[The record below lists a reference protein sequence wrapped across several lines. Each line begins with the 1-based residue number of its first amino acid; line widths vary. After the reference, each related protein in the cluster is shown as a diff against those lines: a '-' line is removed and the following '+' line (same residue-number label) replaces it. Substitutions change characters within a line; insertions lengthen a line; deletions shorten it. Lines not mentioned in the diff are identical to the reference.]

1 MITVEAIMGNGS
13 PHDRGYAGE
22 QSMGFFFGERGY
34 FFVDGP
40 SGAAGHGITSS
51 GFDGVAYN
59 PKTRHLIIYDNKAF
73 GRSGNVRG
81 ASAID
86 PNNKYLLQNLERFIQ
101 RVNGITNLPH
111 KIEILDLLRRTRNA
125 IQVGRNWPSNV
136 QIAVSNASG
145 QSTGVSQRLSR
156 SGIQFIDYNQ
166 ALRPPSLSQR
176 KYMNAAGLF
185 GSLLGSL
192 AQWIGDIGI
201 QRQIR
206 NRLENELVHGV
217 TSILMRGEG
226 VLVIIQLQEWET
238 TDVQGRRSR
247 SLLDVLIQGG
257 YTQQAAQQA
266 WERTPHLLKG
276 PPRGWRVVTQYGWIP
291 PL

>member
-1 MITVEAIMGNGS
+1 
-13 PHDRGYAGE
+13 
-22 QSMGFFFGERGY
+22 MGFFFGERGY
-34 FFVDGP
+34 FFVEGP
-40 SGAAGHGITSS
+40 SGAAGHGITSP

-73 GRSGNVRG
+73 GRSSNVRG

-86 PNNKYLLQNLERFIQ
+86 PNKNLSQNLDRLIQ
-101 RVNGITNLPH
+101 RVNGITNLPQ
-111 KIEILDLLRRTRNA
+111 KAEILDLLRRTRSA
-125 IQVGRNWPSNV
+125 VQIGHYWPGNV

-145 QSTGVSQRLSR
+145 QSTGVNQRLSR

-176 KYMNAAGLF
+176 RYMNAAALF

-201 QRQIR
+201 QQKIR
-206 NRLENELVHGV
+206 NCLENELVQEV
-217 TSILMRGEG
+217 ASILVRGEG
-226 VLVIIQLQEWET
+226 VLVIIQLQEWAT
-238 TDVQGRRSR
+238 PDVQGRRGR
-247 SLLDVLIQGG
+247 GLLDVLVQGG
-257 YTQQAAQQA
+257 HTQQAAQQA